1 MSRPIVLT
9 YGHRRSQPL
18 KSIITPRQLEHP
30 VEYIPP
36 YALETIMTRVLLRV
50 ARHL

>member
-9 YGHRRSQPL
+9 YGQPL

>member
-1 MSRPIVLT
+1 
-9 YGHRRSQPL
+9 
-18 KSIITPRQLEHP
+18 